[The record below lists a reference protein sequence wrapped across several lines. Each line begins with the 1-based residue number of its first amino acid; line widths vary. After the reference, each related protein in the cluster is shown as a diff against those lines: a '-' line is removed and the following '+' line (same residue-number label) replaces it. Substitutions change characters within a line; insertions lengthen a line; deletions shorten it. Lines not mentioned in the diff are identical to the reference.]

1 MRPGG
6 GMQGRQGHRQRAVR
20 GGALGEGSRT
30 VRCCC
35 GPLAGR
41 STWNTAAPCLPP
53 GRLESRMFPKSQM
66 TPYQAVPICQTV
78 RTCRAVPVCPV
89 VGTCQVGRTCRV
101 ARERACREMRCA
113 EPRAPYTA
121 MAVRRTPPACIEIRI
136 LPSPRQRLTECAD
149 LPDHAGFPG
158 GASLLG
164 PVRRAG
170 ESGQKDQER
179 AGRARPR
186 AGLEKRGSKK

>member
-35 GPLAGR
+35 GPLTGR

-66 TPYQAVPICQTV
+66 TPCQAVPICQTV
-78 RTCRAVPVCPV
+78 RICRAVPVCPV

-101 ARERACREMRCA
+101 ARERACREMRFA

-136 LPSPRQRLTECAD
+136 LPSPRQRLTEWRGLTGSCGFSGWREFTGPCA
-149 LPDHAGFPG
+149 PG
-158 GASLLG
+158 GRKRTKGS
-164 PVRRAG
+164 
-170 ESGQKDQER
+170 
-179 AGRARPR
+179 RARRTGAAPR
-186 AGLEKRGSKK
+186 GP